1 LREAGLRVDLSLLQH
16 KSLGEQLKYAG
27 RRGIPMAAI
36 AGADE
41 LERSVVA
48 IKNLGTGEQSE
59 LPRATV
65 AEVLA
70 GRFND

>member
-1 LREAGLRVDLSLLQH
+1 
-16 KSLGEQLKYAG
+16 
-27 RRGIPMAAI
+27 MAAI